1 VERPLGRLLEL
12 LRSAGPQS
20 SGKCPPGANDAGK
33 PEKRGSMNAMS
44 TEVLDHLIKQAER
57 LSPDEQ
63 LRLAAYLVE
72 RARQSS
78 SSPRRKWRETR
89 GLARSSLFGE
99 DAQTYITRAR
109 HKADEHRIP
118 TEERFPEK
126 PIARPALMSRLAAR
140 NLTVSY
146 RHPWCWNA

>member
-1 VERPLGRLLEL
+1 MEGPPGRLLEL
-12 LRSAGPQS
+12 LRSAGLQS
-20 SGKCPPGANDAGK
+20 SGKCPPGANDTGK
-33 PEKRGSMNAMS
+33 PEKMGSVNAMS
-44 TEVLDHLIKQAER
+44 TEVLDNLIKQAER

-63 LRLAAYLVE
+63 LRLVAYLVE
-72 RARQSS
+72 RARQASS
-78 SSPRRKWRETR
+78 S
-89 GLARSSLFGE
+89 FGE

>member
-1 VERPLGRLLEL
+1 VERPPGRLLEL
-12 LRSAGPQS
+12 LRSAGSQS
-20 SGKCPPGANDAGK
+20 IEKCPPGANDTEK
-33 PEKRGSMNAMS
+33 PEKMGSVNAMS

-78 SSPRRKWRETR
+78 SSPRRKWREIR
-89 GLARSSLFGE
+89 GLARPSLFGE

-109 HKADEHRIP
+109 HKVTRQ
-118 TEERFPEK
+118 K
-126 PIARPALMSRLAAR
+126 
-140 NLTVSY
+140 
-146 RHPWCWNA
+146 

>member
-1 VERPLGRLLEL
+1 
-12 LRSAGPQS
+12 
-20 SGKCPPGANDAGK
+20 
-33 PEKRGSMNAMS
+33 MS
-44 TEVLDHLIKQAER
+44 TEVLDNLIKQAER

-63 LRLAAYLVE
+63 LRLVAYLVE
-72 RARQSS
+72 RARQASS
-78 SSPRRKWRETR
+78 S
-89 GLARSSLFGE
+89 FGE
-99 DAQTYITRAR
+99 DAQTYITRTR

-146 RHPWCWNA
+146 RHPWYWNA